1 MAKSLDEMMKSL
13 TPEERAEVEM
23 QTRGL
28 VEQELTLRDL
38 RRAQSLT
45 QERLAEMLGI
55 EQDNVS
61 RMERRADMLLSTM
74 SSYVEAMGGKLRLV
88 AEFPNRA
95 PMTIR
100 LSDVMEPSSRRPR
113 RGARKAQQA

>member
-1 MAKSLDEMMKSL
+1 MAKSLDEMMQGL
-13 TPEERAEVEM
+13 TSKERAEVES
-23 QTRGL
+23 RARDL
-28 VEQELTLRDL
+28 IEQELTLRDL

-100 LSDVMEPSSRRPR
+100 LSDVMEPSTKRPR
-113 RGARKAQQA
+113 RGARKVKQA